1 MTTSLLEVRGAT
13 KIFARGLVRKQITVA
28 LREFSLAI
36 PHEPPVIATIAGE
49 SGSGKTTLARLVL
62 GFLSPTSG
70 QILYKG
76 KELTSLSRS
85 EWFDYR
91 REVQAIFQD
100 PYEVYNPFYR
110 VDHVLQV
117 VIEKF
122 RLAQGRQASRALMEE
137 SLQVVGLRPGEI
149 LGKYPHQLSG
159 GQRQRIMLARA
170 FLLKPRLIVA
180 DEPVSML
187 DASLRAMVLDIM
199 LKLKRDFGISFL
211 YITHDLSTA
220 YQISDTLCILYRGAV
235 AEIGRAGAII
245 ETPKHPYT
253 QLLVESI
260 PVPHP
265 RLKWRG
271 LIELPPEQEIG
282 TVSTSGCAF
291 ADRCPHVMAVCRAS
305 PPPLFAVGEDQSA
318 ACYLYASAATAA
330 ETATGARGGPH

>member
-1 MTTSLLEVRGAT
+1 MTTPLLEVRDAT
-13 KIFARGLVRKQITVA
+13 KIFARGLVRKQVTVA
-28 LREFSLAI
+28 LRAFSLTI
-36 PHEPPVIATIAGE
+36 PQEPPVITAIAGE

-62 GFLSPTSG
+62 GFLRPTAG
-70 QILYKG
+70 RILYKN
-76 KELTSLSRS
+76 KELFNLSHH
-85 EWFDYR
+85 EWLDYR

-110 VDHVLQV
+110 VDHVLEV

-137 SLQVVGLRPGEI
+137 SLQVVGLQPGEI

-220 YQISDTLCILYRGAV
+220 YQISDTLYILYRGAV
-235 AEIGRAGAII
+235 AEVGRASAII
-245 ETPKHPYT
+245 ETPQHPYT

-265 RLKWRG
+265 RLKWQG
-271 LIELPPEQEIG
+271 MVELPPEQE
-282 TVSTSGCAF
+282 TRTASTSGCTF
-291 ADRCPHVMAVCRAS
+291 ADRCPHVMTICHAG
-305 PPPLFAVGEDQSA
+305 PPPLYPVGEGQAA
-318 ACYLYASAATAA
+318 ACHLYAPSAT
-330 ETATGARGGPH
+330 TTR